1 MRAHPSLAC
10 ALFSVLLIKPMTTS
24 AVEIMPL
31 DAGTVIKPMPSDY
44 DPQNPDQDRF
54 ATGSEVET
62 PALTYFAAPPG
73 KRPAASV
80 IICPG
85 GGYGGQAV
93 DKEGYKPALWLNSL
107 GISAFVL
114 RYRLPHG
121 EAGKGLVPPSLED
134 LQRAILIV
142 RENAYKWRLD
152 PTQVGIMGWSAGGH
166 LAATAAT
173 HFHPANWAEL
183 DPRGVGDRPDF
194 LILIYPVITMR
205 KWTHGGTHNNLL
217 GEDPGEAAVKL
228 YSAEEQVTTRTPP
241 TFIAV
246 ASDDDVV
253 PVENS
258 ILFANALKAAHVP
271 CDIVIYEHGGHG
283 FGMGVKGKDSA
294 QWPDAF
300 EAWAGRQGL
309 LRSPVQQLQ

>member
-1 MRAHPSLAC
+1 M
-10 ALFSVLLIKPMTTS
+10 LFSTLLLEPMSTP
-24 AVEIMPL
+24 AAEIIPL
-31 DAGTVIKPMPSDY
+31 EAGAVIKPTPSDF
-44 DPQNPDQDRF
+44 NPMDIDQDRF
-54 ATGSEVET
+54 ATGSDLEI
-62 PALTYFAAPPG
+62 PALTYFPAAAG
-73 KRPAASV
+73 QRPAASV

-121 EAGKGLVPPSLED
+121 EAGHGRIPPPLVD
-134 LQRAILIV
+134 LQRAIVMV
-142 RENAYKWRLD
+142 RSSADKLGLD
-152 PTQVGIMGWSAGGH
+152 PTRVGVMGWSAGGH
-166 LAATAAT
+166 LAATGAT
-173 HFHPANWAEL
+173 HFHAAKWSDI

-194 LILIYPVITMR
+194 LVLLYPVITMR
-205 KWTHGGTHNNLL
+205 SATHVGTRDNLM
-217 GEDPGEAAVKL
+217 GHDPNEAAVKL
-228 YSAEEQVTTRTPP
+228 YSADEQVTTRTPP

-253 PVENS
+253 PIENS
-258 ILFANALKAAHVP
+258 ILFANALNGAHVP
-271 CDIVIYEHGGHG
+271 CDLVIYQHGGHG

-300 EAWAGRQGL
+300 EAWARQQGL
-309 LRSPVQQLQ
+309 LR

>member
-1 MRAHPSLAC
+1 MSIR
-10 ALFSVLLIKPMTTS
+10 
-24 AVEIMPL
+24 AVEIIPL
-31 DAGTVIKPMPSDY
+31 DPGAMLKPTPSDY
-44 DPQNPDQDRF
+44 DPQMQDQDRF
-54 ATGSEVET
+54 ATGSDVET

-73 KRPAASV
+73 KSPAASV

-121 EAGKGLVPPSLED
+121 EAGRGLVPLPLED
-134 LQRAILIV
+134 LQHAILMV
-142 RENAYKWRLD
+142 RSNAHKLGLD

-166 LAATAAT
+166 LAATGAT
-173 HFHPANWAEL
+173 HFLPATWSDI

-194 LILIYPVITMR
+194 LILLYPVITMR
-205 KWTHGGTHNNLL
+205 NSTHVGTHDNLL
-217 GEDPGEAAVKL
+217 GHDPSEAAVKL
-228 YSAEEQVTTRTPP
+228 YSADEQVTTRTPP

-258 ILFANALKAAHVP
+258 ILFANAMKAAHVP
-271 CDIVIYEHGGHG
+271 CELVIYEHGGHG

-294 QWPDAF
+294 EWPDAF

-309 LRSPVQQLQ
+309 LRSPMQYSR

>member
-1 MRAHPSLAC
+1 MRPLPSLAC
-10 ALFSVLLIKPMTTS
+10 VLISALLLEPMTAK
-24 AVEIMPL
+24 AVEMMPL
-31 DAGTVIKPMPSDY
+31 NPGDVIKPMPSDY
-44 DPQNPDQDRF
+44 DPQNPEQDRF
-54 ATGSEVET
+54 ATGAEVET

-73 KRPAASV
+73 KRPAASI

-93 DKEGYKPALWLNSL
+93 DKEGYKPALWFNSL

-121 EAGKGLVPPSLED
+121 EASKGIIPPPLED
-134 LQRAILIV
+134 LRRAILLV
-142 RENAYKWRLD
+142 RRNALRWRLD

-166 LAATAAT
+166 LAATGAT
-173 HFHPANWAEL
+173 HFHPANWFDI

-194 LILIYPVITMR
+194 LILLYPVITMGSA
-205 KWTHGGTHNNLL
+205 THGGTHDNLL
-217 GEDPGEAAVKL
+217 GDAPSEAAVKL
-228 YSAEEQVTTRTPP
+228 YSAEEQVTSRTPP

-271 CDIVIYEHGGHG
+271 CELVIYEHGGHG

-294 QWPDAF
+294 QWPEAF
-300 EAWAGRQGL
+300 EVWAGRQGL
-309 LRSPVQQLQ
+309 LRSPLQ